1 MKIKP
6 ANHQCAFIC
15 LLCCAALPTL
25 AFAADPAPATAPANQ
40 PATDQAAAS
49 LRIAVLDL
57 DVSNVPKQTKE
68 LGDLVSGV
76 LSAEAGLQTIE
87 RPSIQKVFEEQELAL
102 SGLSDQST
110 LKVGKIVGANVIV
123 TGRLIGKD
131 KPRLALKAIG
141 TETTLSKVVL
151 VPVGQAGLEEAVVAA
166 ASEMGRYL
174 SAKGVGLLGKPEP
187 VDPAP
192 AYKQRLAAV
201 KNKPRIAV
209 VIAET
214 HYAGPP
220 RPIVDPAVETEIK
233 KMLRETG
240 FELVDVPQNDLADV
254 LRDKDK
260 EGKPAASKAWP
271 QSLDQ
276 AQYVIVGKSFSE
288 FNGRFGNLVGCSGRA
303 EINVINRADGS
314 IFLADRANT
323 KAVDLGENTAAKKS
337 LQEAGRELGTRVLG
351 AFADS
356 LAPQA
361 KP

>member
-1 MKIKP
+1 MNIKP
-6 ANHQCAFIC
+6 TAYGYALVC
-15 LLCCAALPTL
+15 LLCAALPLT
-25 AFAADPAPATAPANQ
+25 AQAADPAPQTTPAQ
-40 PATDQAAAS
+40 PSDQAAAK

-57 DVSNVPKQTKE
+57 DVSSIPKQTKE

-76 LSAEAGLQTIE
+76 LSAEKGLQTIE
-87 RPSIQKVFEEQELAL
+87 RPSIQKIFEEQELAL
-102 SGLSDQST
+102 SGLSDQTT

-123 TGRLIGKD
+123 TGRLIGKE

-151 VPVGQAGLEEAVVAA
+151 VPVGEAGLEEAVVAA
-166 ASEMGRYL
+166 ASEMGQYL
-174 SAKGVGLLGKPEP
+174 STKGVALLGKPEP

-192 AYKQRLAAV
+192 AYKARLAAV

-209 VIAET
+209 VITET

-233 KMLRETG
+233 KMLGDAG

-254 LRDKDK
+254 VKDKDK
-260 EGKPAASKAWP
+260 ENNLQGPKAWP

-303 EINVINRADGS
+303 EINIINRSNGS
-314 IFLADRANT
+314 VFLADRANT

-337 LQEAGRELGTRVLG
+337 LQEAGRELGTRVLA

-356 LAPQA
+356 LAPQQQA